1 MKAWQW
7 VVLFAVALT
16 AVPWLWEQSSELYD
30 LKREVREL
38 RFEVEQLEERL
49 NDQPSTDDRDD
60 EFEYE

>member
-1 MKAWQW
+1 
-7 VVLFAVALT
+7 
-16 AVPWLWEQSSELYD
+16 LWEQSSELYD